1 MHCDQTCTVICCLHT
16 HQQYAKRVMAWHVT
30 IATSKRPFAKP
41 SVPSVLWV
49 MPILSRRLPQVPV
62 MPAGRGLQQAAVTAA
77 GHRVMQQQ
85 ACSAVVRAWKCS

>member
-41 SVPSVLWV
+41 LVPSVLCV
-49 MPILSRRLPQVPV
+49 MHILSAGCRKSLSCR
-62 MPAGRGLQQAAVTAA
+62 PAG
-77 GHRVMQQQ
+77 
-85 ACSAVVRAWKCS
+85 ACNKLP